1 MASGRPHKLGITRPV
16 RFRFLFGVAAAL
28 GASAL
33 VSFACSSFEAEDQV
47 VTVDGSVV
55 DAGVDSST
63 SSADVVT
70 DSGPLTDAA
79 IGDGGSCPT
88 KPCLKSNPQCD
99 LFDRATPF
107 VGWTTSG
114 ATDQVTI
121 EDGGCSGGVL
131 HVAMPALPLNS
142 PTSTKFLQRAVTG
155 ALTSVEAELDLF
167 LTVDVTKYVT
177 GGISTVFSIS
187 SPGAAS
193 TGGRLIAINVDKSS
207 NVAFVIRQGSGASNG
222 TDFTQ
227 TLPIVPN
234 QWTHVKMF
242 VKFAKSLMGQL
253 TVWLDGQKTI
263 DLANPTLA
271 PEAND
276 GTGFNILLGIQSRV
290 QAPPVEARYDNFV
303 ATFNQ

>member
-1 MASGRPHKLGITRPV
+1 MASGRPHKLGTTRPLG
-16 RFRFLFGVAAAL
+16 FRFLFGVAAAL
-28 GASAL
+28 GASAF
-33 VSFACSSFEAEDQV
+33 VSFACSSFEADDPV
-47 VTVDGSVV
+47 AVADG
-55 DAGVDSST
+55 
-63 SSADVVT
+63 SADVGT
-70 DSGPLTDAA
+70 DSSSPADVASDSTPLP
-79 IGDGGSCPT
+79 DGSLIDGETCPT
-88 KPCLKSNPQCD
+88 KPCMKSNPQCD
-99 LFDRATPF
+99 LFDRATPY

-142 PTSTKFLQRAVTG
+142 PTSTKFLQRAVIG

-207 NVAFVIRQGSGASNG
+207 NVAFVIRQGSGASAG

-234 QWTHVKMF
+234 QWTHVKLF
-242 VKFAKSLMGQL
+242 VKFDKTSAGQL
-253 TVWLDGQKTI
+253 TLWLDGQKVI
-263 DLANPTLA
+263 DLAKPTLA

-276 GTGFNILLGIQSRV
+276 GTGFNILLGIQSRM

-303 ATFNQ
+303 ATFNP